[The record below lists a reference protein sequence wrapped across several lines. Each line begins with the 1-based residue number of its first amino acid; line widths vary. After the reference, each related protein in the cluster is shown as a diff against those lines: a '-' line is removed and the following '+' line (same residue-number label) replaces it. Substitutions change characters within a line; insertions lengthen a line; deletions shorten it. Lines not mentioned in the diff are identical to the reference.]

1 MKRIKNYS
9 SLLALMLLLCCVS
22 CSEDNLEPVAE
33 KDGMFTVTFNIAG
46 IDDGSLATRA
56 GEYGDQYADYT
67 TKLYIFSKRK
77 NNVEDDPTS
86 EEVQSQDNPF
96 ADYTFLRSEDVEA
109 ARITLSLESDYNYL
123 FAFIACEDDYW
134 KKDDNPVLYSG
145 GSLTTPS
152 PVKENNEFINC
163 FIQVVNE
170 DEASTS
176 FPVYPKAANARDYF
190 MVYGAGLALPGFDES
205 AYIPETIVLKRQMGA
220 VTFKVPEDLEINSDV
235 NCNVLT
241 DYYRLYLSQILE
253 SNQSGTRNH
262 ANDYTSSTG
271 YYPVISCQFPT
282 GLEDIANEFT
292 FYLPCTT
299 TRNEIDANHQ
309 NEQTYYLQ
317 EDYWYELVGNT
328 SIEWDNG
335 NTKYETTQPFP
346 IFPNRRTILTVNK
359 EGNIEYVH
367 FTNIDEK
374 DKDHIDVEDDWNGIN

>member
-67 TKLYIFSKRK
+67 TKLYIFSTDK
-77 NNVEDDPTS
+77 NMEGNVEDDPTS

-134 KKDDNPVLYSG
+134 KKDDNPVLYFG

-152 PVKENNEFINC
+152 PVKKENEFIDC

-176 FPVYPKAANARDYF
+176 FPVYPKAANAKDYF

-220 VTFKVPEDLEINSDV
+220 VTFKIPEDIEITSEV
-235 NCNVLT
+235 TCNVVT

-253 SNQSGTRNH
+253 ANQSGTRNH
-262 ANDYTSSTG
+262 NSDYASSN
-271 YYPVISCQFPT
+271 YYPVISCS
-282 GLEDIANEFT
+282 FT
-292 FYLPCTT
+292 NTETNKEYSFYLPCTT
-299 TRNEIDANHQ
+299 TRTSIDSNHADEQANCYSESQ
-309 NEQTYYLQ
+309 WDGYI
-317 EDYWYELVGNT
+317 DGT
-328 SIEWDNG
+328 SIEWGD
-335 NTKYETTQPFP
+335 TKYYLPMSQRFP
-346 IFPNRRTILTVNK
+346 IFPNRRTILTLGSDGLEVSFSSEV
-359 EGNIEYVH
+359 EG
-367 FTNIDEK
+367 
-374 DKDHIDVEDDWNGIN
+374 KDHIDVEDDWNGIN